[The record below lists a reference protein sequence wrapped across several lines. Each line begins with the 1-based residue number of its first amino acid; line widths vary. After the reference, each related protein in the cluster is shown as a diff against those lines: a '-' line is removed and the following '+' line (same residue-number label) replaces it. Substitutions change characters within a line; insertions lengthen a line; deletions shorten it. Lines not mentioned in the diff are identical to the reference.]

1 MPRQEYQRRLAQL
14 RTDVVGMAD
23 LVLDRYELA
32 LRAYEEDDPGL
43 AERVITGDADVNDR
57 YLELEGD
64 CIELLALQQPV
75 AGDLRFIAASFK
87 VITDLERVADL
98 ATNFAHYSRTA
109 EGAPHESVSL
119 RQLADDAGEMVRDA
133 VAAYEAEDVEACR
146 EVAFRDDEL
155 DDACEAAS
163 ERILSKLVR
172 RDDIS
177 GTDEEPIET
186 VLEDASTALLTIR
199 DIERVGDHA
208 VNVAART
215 LYMVETDDEL
225 LY

>member
-32 LRAYEEDDPGL
+32 LRAYVEDDPEL

-98 ATNFAHYSRTA
+98 ATNLADYSRTA
-109 EGAPHESVSL
+109 EGALYESVSL

-133 VAAYEAEDVEACR
+133 VAAYEAEDVAACR
-146 EVAFRDDEL
+146 EVASRDDEL
-155 DDACEAAS
+155 DAACEAAS
-163 ERILSKLVR
+163 ERVLSRLVQSEDVR
-172 RDDIS
+172 GVEGAA
-177 GTDEEPIET
+177 GTIEE
-186 VLEDASTALLTIR
+186 VSTALLTIR
-199 DIERVGDHA
+199 DVERVGDHA

-215 LYMVETDDEL
+215 LYMVENSDAL